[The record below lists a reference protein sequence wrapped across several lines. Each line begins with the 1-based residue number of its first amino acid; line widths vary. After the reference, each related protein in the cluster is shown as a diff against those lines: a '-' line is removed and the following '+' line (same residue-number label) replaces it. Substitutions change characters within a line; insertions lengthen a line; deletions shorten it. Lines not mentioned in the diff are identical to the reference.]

1 MNWTGEIEPKYICEY
16 KDLGGGGGRVPI
28 AGTHFLFYKQLV
40 FSSQPGVANEFC
52 ENEDESCL
60 AVAYFYS

>member
-16 KDLGGGGGRVPI
+16 KDLGGGG
-28 AGTHFLFYKQLV
+28 ACSYCWYTFLFYKQLV